1 MPIKVLDMFCG
12 MSAFRTAAEQI
23 GGFSFV
29 GYCDNDP
36 TAVAAYRTLYKT
48 EGEYFC
54 NDARAVNTDEIPDF
68 DLLVGGF
75 PCVAFSAA
83 GARKAFDDPRGTLF
97 FELSRILAAKHPA
110 YFVFENVP
118 PIRTICEGRV
128 FTAILSE
135 LSRLGYLCEWQ
146 CIDGAAYLPQSR
158 KRVFLVGY
166 LGDRCPAKILAFG
179 GNDEE
184 NCEKGKP
191 EQLIGGSQSSRV
203 YSTNGT
209 AVTQCSGSGGMG
221 GKTGLYFIDYNS
233 PPNLT
238 DTARCITA
246 RQDSGVSNHKGEHS
260 AVFVDD
266 APRAIINPFKEHTRQ
281 NGRRIKNPNEPMF
294 TITVTDR
301 HGIVHRGRIRRLM
314 PVECWKL
321 QGFTKEQFEK
331 VAATG
336 MSDAQLYKQAGN
348 SITVAV
354 VEAIARNLLKFD
366 KEINDGKHNKNF

>member
-12 MSAFRTAAEQI
+12 MSAFRTAAELI

-36 TAVAAYRTLYKT
+36 TAVAAYRTLYQT

-54 NDARAVNTDEIPDF
+54 DDARAVNTDEIPDF

-97 FELSRILAAKHPA
+97 FELARILAAKHPA
-110 YFVFENVP
+110 FFVFENVP

-166 LGDRCPAKILAFG
+166 SDPRCAGEILPV
-179 GNDEE
+179 ER
-184 NCEKGKP
+184 KSGKALS
-191 EQLIGGSQSSRV
+191 ELTDHQAQGKRV
-203 YSTNGT
+203 YDANGT
-209 AVTQCSGSGGMG
+209 AVTQTASCGGFG
-221 GKTGLYFIDYNS
+221 GKTGLYLVDYNENS
-233 PPNLT
+233 KFT

-246 RQDSGVSNHKGEHS
+246 RQDSGMSHRKGEHS
-260 AVFVDD
+260 AVFFEYDGVY
-266 APRAIINPFKEHTRQ
+266 PVINPNRETIRQ
-281 NGRRIKNPNEPMF
+281 NGP
-294 TITVTDR
+294 
-301 HGIVHRGRIRRLM
+301 RIRPNGAPAHCLTVVDFSAFVRILVVRGDYNDENQNIRS
-314 PVECWKL
+314 PPRRHNLYQPC
-321 QGFTKEQFEK
+321 
-331 VAATG
+331 G
-336 MSDAQLYKQAGN
+336 MRQYGSG
-348 SITVAV
+348 IR
-354 VEAIARNLLKFD
+354 I
-366 KEINDGKHNKNF
+366 